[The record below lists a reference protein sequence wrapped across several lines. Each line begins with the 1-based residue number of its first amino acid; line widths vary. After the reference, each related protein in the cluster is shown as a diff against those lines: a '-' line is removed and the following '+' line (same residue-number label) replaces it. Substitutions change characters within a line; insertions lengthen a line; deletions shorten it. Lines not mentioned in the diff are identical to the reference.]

1 MIEVVSYPTDL
12 SAWDPAVAALQGEGV
27 SEVSKEFYLELYG
40 ETTPVVDMDYAQVL
54 PAGNPDGTPQTAQAA
69 PIYEYWWTV
78 GHGGFSEHREHFWDH
93 LGAQAQDH
101 DIWHDLNDETA
112 ARVYVFF
119 PIDAGWRVKELIST
133 VKYLTPIKGQHS
145 LMEAASKRWK
155 SAAPLVAD
163 AGQVAG
169 MLSPIPGMA
178 VASAGASTLLSAM
191 SKLQVNN
198 IPQAD
203 GFEWS
208 TAKVSSK
215 IRDHGVMH
223 GVMWTLLKKMF
234 TQLGG
239 RITGSVAL
247 SFIPARRQTAGMSA
261 TDRPAFA
268 PSQIIAHAVVYG
280 SKRTVWVPDA
290 REFIKLCVTPTSPS

>member
-12 SAWDPAVAALQGEGV
+12 STWDPTVAALQGEGV
-27 SEVSKEFYLELYG
+27 SKVSKEFYLELYG

-133 VKYLTPIKGQHS
+133 VKYRLMPSFGDIQTTRFLRS
-145 LMEAASKRWK
+145 LKAKM
-155 SAAPLVAD
+155 LVH
-163 AGQVAG
+163 
-169 MLSPIPGMA
+169 PA
-178 VASAGASTLLSAM
+178 VDYC
-191 SKLQVNN
+191 
-198 IPQAD
+198 P
-203 GFEWS
+203 E
-208 TAKVSSK
+208 
-215 IRDHGVMH
+215 HG
-223 GVMWTLLKKMF
+223 L
-234 TQLGG
+234 
-239 RITGSVAL
+239 
-247 SFIPARRQTAGMSA
+247 
-261 TDRPAFA
+261 
-268 PSQIIAHAVVYG
+268 
-280 SKRTVWVPDA
+280 
-290 REFIKLCVTPTSPS
+290 